1 MILSMDLLFAPLN
14 QYSIISL
21 ENWHE
26 LLEKQVYFY
35 ANMEYNISAKVVIAL
50 SEKDR
55 ISVIASE
62 HYGVLKTADVV
73 AAGISKKALAEFVKE
88 HGFERAAH
96 GIYCDPDTWT
106 DNMLVLQLRCPKTI
120 FSHDT
125 ALFLH
130 GLTDREPLSYTVT
143 AKTGYNPSHLT
154 EAGVRVY
161 TVKKDLFEIGM
172 TDCLTP
178 FGNRIHVYNMER
190 TICDVIRSRSTMDVQ
205 VVQDALK
212 QYARRPDKNL
222 HQLMEYANLF
232 HVDRILR
239 KYLEV
244 LL

>member
-1 MILSMDLLFAPLN
+1 MN
-14 QYSIISL
+14 
-21 ENWHE
+21 
-26 LLEKQVYFY
+26 
-35 ANMEYNISAKVVIAL
+35 AK
-50 SEKDR
+50 DG

-62 HYGVLKTADVV
+62 HHGVLKTSDVV
-73 AAGISKKALAEFVKE
+73 AAGFSKKVLAEFVKE
-88 HGFERAAH
+88 RGFERTAH
-96 GIYCDPDTWT
+96 GIYCDPDSWT
-106 DNMLVLQLRCPKTI
+106 DGMLILQLRCPKTV

-130 GLTDREPLSYTVT
+130 DLTDREPLSYTVT

-154 EAGVRVY
+154 GAGVKVY

-178 FGNRIHVYNMER
+178 FGNRINVYNIER
-190 TICDVIRSRSTMDVQ
+190 TICDIIRSRSTIEAQ
-205 VVQDALK
+205 VLQNALK
-212 QYARRPDKNL
+212 QYTRKKDKNL

-239 KYLEV
+239 QYMEV